1 MKIKHLLFFSAA
13 WAAFLPLARGG
24 EITAVP
30 GPDNQGGMIMPMVS
44 ITGFDDLNNP
54 TTGTVSI
61 MFSPAS
67 IPVLRSL
74 QEWSPG
80 NWFAPGASWRPDL
93 GSPEGV
99 GGTPAANAG
108 NGDLFSNRYGFM
120 FTTSGG
126 TRPSVA
132 SLAAN
137 NMSMA
142 IKLTSLSSSSLESYN
157 YVNAQNRWD
166 QVFPTE
172 NTQILW
178 NGSMWHNYF
187 TLPSS
192 APAGT
197 YTAQFEIFV
206 ADTPF
211 TGTTG
216 FAQYDA
222 AAAAAIANPNFTPGS
237 LTYTFEVVPEPSTTA
252 LLALGV
258 SGAAWFAAKRRRR

>member
-1 MKIKHLLFFSAA
+1 MKIKHLLFIAA
-13 WAAFLPLARGG
+13 LAASLHPARGG

-30 GPDNQGGMIMPMVS
+30 GPDDQGGMIMPMVS

-61 MFSPAS
+61 MFNPTDV
-67 IPVLRSL
+67 PVLRSL
-74 QEWSPG
+74 EDWSPG
-80 NWFAPGASWRPDL
+80 NWFASGASWRPDL
-93 GSPEGV
+93 GSAEGV

-108 NGDLFSNRYGFM
+108 NGDLFNNRYGFM
-120 FTTSGG
+120 FTTAGG
-126 TRPSVA
+126 TRPSIA
-132 SLAAN
+132 SLTAN
-137 NMSMA
+137 NMGMA
-142 IKLTSLSSSSLESYN
+142 IKLTSLSSPSLESYN

-166 QVFPTE
+166 QVFPSE
-172 NTQILW
+172 NSQVLW
-178 NGSMWHNYF
+178 NGNMWHNYF

-192 APAGT
+192 APEGT

-216 FAQYDA
+216 WAQYDA

-237 LTYTFEVVPEPSTTA
+237 LTYTFEVVPEPSTSA

-258 SGAAWFAAKRRRR
+258 AGAAWFAAKRRRR

>member
-1 MKIKHLLFFSAA
+1 MKIKHLLFIAA
-13 WAAFLPLARGG
+13 LAASLHPARGG

-30 GPDNQGGMIMPMVS
+30 GPDDQGGMIMPMVS
-44 ITGFDDLNNP
+44 ITGFDNLNNP
-54 TTGTVSI
+54 TNGTVSI
-61 MFSPAS
+61 MFSPTNV
-67 IPVLRSL
+67 PVLRSL

-80 NWFAPGASWRPDL
+80 NWFAAGANWRPDL

-99 GGTPAANAG
+99 GGTPSASAG
-108 NGDLFSNRYGFM
+108 NGDLFNNQYGFM

-126 TRPSVA
+126 TRPSIA
-132 SLAAN
+132 SLTAN

-142 IKLTSLSSSSLESYN
+142 IKLTSLSSPSLESYN
-157 YVNAQNRWD
+157 YVNNQNRWD
-166 QVFPTE
+166 QVFPAT
-172 NTQILW
+172 NSQVLW
-178 NGSMWHNYF
+178 NGNMWHNYF

-192 APAGT
+192 APVGT

-206 ADTPF
+206 ANTPF

-216 FAQYDA
+216 WAQYDA
-222 AAAAAIANPNFTPGS
+222 TAAAATANPNFTPGS

-258 SGAAWFAAKRRRR
+258 AGAAWFAAKRRRC

>member
-1 MKIKHLLFFSAA
+1 
-13 WAAFLPLARGG
+13 
-24 EITAVP
+24 
-30 GPDNQGGMIMPMVS
+30 MPMVS
-44 ITGFDDLNNP
+44 ITGFNDLNNP
-54 TTGTVSI
+54 TSGTVSV
-61 MFSPAS
+61 MFNPTN

-74 QEWSPG
+74 QDWSPG
-80 NWFAPGASWRPDL
+80 NWFAAGANWRADL

-99 GGTPAANAG
+99 GGTPSASAG
-108 NGDLFSNRYGFM
+108 SGDLFNNQYGFM

-126 TRPSVA
+126 TRPSIA
-132 SLAAN
+132 SLTAN

-142 IKLTSLSSSSLESYN
+142 IKLTSLSSPSLESYN

-166 QVFPTE
+166 QVFPVE
-172 NTQILW
+172 NSQVLW
-178 NGSMWHNYF
+178 NGTMWHNYF
-187 TLPSS
+187 TLPAS

-216 FAQYDA
+216 WAQYDTA
-222 AAAAAIANPNFTPGS
+222 AASAVANPNFTPRS

-252 LLALGV
+252 LLVLGLA
-258 SGAAWFAAKRRRR
+258 GTAWFAAQRRRR

>member
-1 MKIKHLLFFSAA
+1 
-13 WAAFLPLARGG
+13 
-24 EITAVP
+24 
-30 GPDNQGGMIMPMVS
+30 
-44 ITGFDDLNNP
+44 
-54 TTGTVSI
+54 

-80 NWFAPGASWRPDL
+80 NWFAPAASWRPDL
-93 GSPEGV
+93 GSPEGL

-166 QVFPTE
+166 QV
-172 NTQILW
+172 
-178 NGSMWHNYF
+178 
-187 TLPSS
+187 
-192 APAGT
+192 

-222 AAAAAIANPNFTPGS
+222 TAAAAIANPNFTPGS

>member
-1 MKIKHLLFFSAA
+1 MSKNIFLLLCAA
-13 WAAFLPLARGG
+13 LAASLPPARGG

-30 GPDNQGGMIMPMVS
+30 GPDAQGGMIMPMVS

-54 TTGTVSI
+54 ASGTVSI
-61 MFSPAS
+61 MFSPS
-67 IPVLRSL
+67 SVPVLRPL

-80 NWFAPGASWRPDL
+80 NWFATGASWRPDL
-93 GSPEGV
+93 GSSEGA

-108 NGDLFSNRYGFM
+108 SGDLFNNQYGFM

-126 TRPSVA
+126 TRPSIA
-132 SLAAN
+132 SLTAN
-137 NMSMA
+137 NLSMA
-142 IKLTSLSSSSLESYN
+142 IKLTSLSSPALESYN

-166 QVFPTE
+166 QVFPTVDA
-172 NTQILW
+172 QVLW
-178 NGSMWHNYF
+178 NGNMWHSYF

-197 YTAQFEIFV
+197 YTAQFELFV
-206 ADTPF
+206 ASTPF

-216 FAQYDA
+216 WAQYDTFA
-222 AAAAAIANPNFTPGS
+222 ADAVANPNFTPGS

-252 LLALGV
+252 LLALGLG
-258 SGAAWFAAKRRRR
+258 GAACFLSKRLR